1 MGNIFG
7 EEKPLKEVIRENQRM
22 IKKSI
27 RELEKEIKSLESNQK
42 KLEADIKKH
51 AKMGQMSAVRVMAKD
66 YVRTKNYVT
75 KFIEMKTHLNAVSLK
90 MQTVKSH
97 QAMADAMKGVTVAL
111 GKMNKKMN
119 LPALQKIMAEFMKEN
134 EKAEITQEIM
144 GDAIDDAMEE
154 EGSAEEEGAIVNQV
168 LDELG
173 ISAMEATPAV
183 PIGGLKTEAKA
194 AEVSAP
200 AMVGAVGNGT
210 AGGNSGGGG
219 GGNGGGDGG
228 VGDLEARL
236 AQLKN
241 S

>member
-1 MGNIFG
+1 
-7 EEKPLKEVIRENQRM
+7 
-22 IKKSI
+22 
-27 RELEKEIKSLESNQK
+27 
-42 KLEADIKKH
+42 
-51 AKMGQMSAVRVMAKD
+51 
-66 YVRTKNYVT
+66 
-75 KFIEMKTHLNAVSLK
+75 
-90 MQTVKSH
+90 
-97 QAMADAMKGVTVAL
+97 MADAMKGVTVAL